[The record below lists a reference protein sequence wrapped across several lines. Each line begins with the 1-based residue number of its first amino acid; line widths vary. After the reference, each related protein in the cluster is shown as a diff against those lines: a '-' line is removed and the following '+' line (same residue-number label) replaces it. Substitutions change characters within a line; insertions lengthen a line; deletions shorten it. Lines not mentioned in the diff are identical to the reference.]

1 MTLGSDCQT
10 IAAMSPSAERRDERI
25 TIRITKQLREAIERA
40 AKRERRKISDWIV
53 VRLEDAIKQGKK

>member
-1 MTLGSDCQT
+1 
-10 IAAMSPSAERRDERI
+10 MSPSAERRDERI